1 MIRLEDDKEM
11 SERVMTD
18 KNSGYTKVTQS
29 TEVRLLDINTSNQIA
44 AGEVVEKPASV
55 VKELVENALDAGA
68 DSVEVT
74 VFEGGTEYI
83 RVADNGSG
91 MTGQNARMALK
102 RHATSKIREVD
113 DLRCIHTLGF
123 RGEALPSIA
132 SVSKF
137 ELLTRPQQEEMATS
151 IKVNGGEEEEC
162 LQTGG
167 PPGTT
172 VIVKDLF
179 YNVPARRKFMK
190 TVSTEGRYITEMLTR
205 IALSRPDVR
214 FKLISNDK
222 EVLVTPGLGNLKDTI
237 AALYGKKVSEDLL
250 PVNLDGVFAGISIT
264 GFIGKPTLLKG
275 TRGWQTILVNGRIIN
290 NLMISKAI
298 EHAYQSQIPK
308 RGFAFAVLDIRVD
321 PATIDVNVHPQK
333 SEIKFSDE
341 SSIYKAVF
349 RALADALTKPMRAE
363 KDNGLQEK
371 DRQALASVLERAENE
386 YGRTGQETV
395 ERSRSSA
402 DEQNIFGAG
411 TDAGRLGHL
420 NRDFGEGKSFS
431 NDSGPAGSGYGKNR
445 LNGGSSRFD
454 QEIWKRP
461 EKVYGEE
468 APKEP
473 AYSLGEARQMIRE
486 QAPFQTENTVK
497 MQLAGQETLESIWP
511 VGQVDKTF
519 IIAQSEDTLYLIDQH
534 AAHERILYD
543 RLVLTHNEIP
553 AQQLLI
559 PLYITLLPEDVE
571 LLERYHD
578 EFYKLGVDITT
589 AGENSVRIA
598 SLPSDIK
605 NEDAE
610 EFIREIAQYLR
621 EHRTPEASEL
631 RQDVL
636 HMTACRAAIKAGEV
650 LNMRQMRQ
658 LIVDLCNTTHPFTC
672 PHGRPC
678 MIAVTS
684 DELYKLFKRTGFDLP
699 GKKDVPYD
707 R

>member
-1 MIRLEDDKEM
+1 MLQ
-11 SERVMTD
+11 ER
-18 KNSGYTKVTQS
+18 
-29 TEVRLLDINTSNQIA
+29 EVRLLDTNTSNQIA

-68 DSVEVT
+68 DSIEVT
-74 VFEGGTEYI
+74 IFEGGTEYI
-83 RVADNGSG
+83 RVADNGCG
-91 MTGQNARMALK
+91 MTERNARMALQ

-113 DLRCIHTLGF
+113 DLRSLHTLGF

-132 SVSKF
+132 SVSRF
-137 ELLTRPQQEEMATS
+137 ELLTRPQREELATS
-151 IKVNGGEEEEC
+151 IKMNGGEEEEC
-162 LQTGG
+162 IQTGG
-167 PPGTT
+167 PAGTT

-179 YNVPARRKFMK
+179 YNVPARRKFLK

-205 IALSRPDVR
+205 IALARPDVR
-214 FKLISNDK
+214 FKLTSNDK

-237 AALYGKKVSEDLL
+237 TALYGKKVSEDLL
-250 PVNLDGVFAGISIT
+250 PVKLDGVFAGILVQ

-275 TRGWQTILVNGRIIN
+275 TRGWQTILVNGRSIS

-308 RGFAFAVLDIRVD
+308 RGFAFAVLDIQVD
-321 PATIDVNVHPQK
+321 PASIDVNVHPQK

-341 SSIYKAVF
+341 SAIYKAVF
-349 RALADALTKPMRAE
+349 RALTDALTKPMHAE
-363 KDNGLQEK
+363 QEKSLQEQN
-371 DRQALASVLERAENE
+371 RQALAAVLERVEN
-386 YGRTGQETV
+386 GNDSATGQGTGVVRNEPAGQQT
-395 ERSRSSA
+395 
-402 DEQNIFGAG
+402 IFGEVAD
-411 TDAGRLGHL
+411 TGRQGHL
-420 NRDFGEGKSFS
+420 NRDFGENINRYGNYENRETHFGNHRQSGTVFS
-431 NDSGPAGSGYGKNR
+431 HPR
-445 LNGGSSRFD
+445 

-461 EKVYGEE
+461 DKAYGEE
-468 APKEP
+468 SPKEP
-473 AYSLGEARQMIRE
+473 VYSLGETRQLMQD
-486 QAPFQTENTVK
+486 QAPLQTDNTVA
-497 MQLAGQETLESIWP
+497 MQLAGEDTLETIWP
-511 VGQVDKTF
+511 IGQVDKTF

-543 RLVLTHNEIP
+543 RLVLTHNDIP

-559 PLYITLLPEDVE
+559 PLYVTLQPEDVE
-571 LLERYHD
+571 LLEQHHD
-578 EFYKLGVDITT
+578 AFYKLGVDITT

-598 SLPSDIK
+598 SLPSDIR

-610 EFIREIAQYLR
+610 DFIREIAQYLR

-658 LIVDLCNTTHPFTC
+658 LIIDLCNTTHPFTC

-699 GKKDVPYD
+699 GKNVPYD

>member
-1 MIRLEDDKEM
+1 MLQ
-11 SERVMTD
+11 ER
-18 KNSGYTKVTQS
+18 
-29 TEVRLLDINTSNQIA
+29 EVRLLDTNTSNQIA

-68 DSVEVT
+68 DSIEVT
-74 VFEGGTEYI
+74 IFEGGTEYI
-83 RVADNGSG
+83 RVADNGCG
-91 MTGQNARMALK
+91 MTEQNARMALQ

-113 DLRCIHTLGF
+113 DLRSLHTLGF

-132 SVSKF
+132 SVSRF
-137 ELLTRPQQEEMATS
+137 ELLTRPQQEELATS

-162 LQTGG
+162 IQTGG
-167 PPGTT
+167 PAGTT

-179 YNVPARRKFMK
+179 YNVPARRKFLK

-205 IALSRPDVR
+205 IALARPDVR
-214 FKLISNDK
+214 FKLTSNDK

-237 AALYGKKVSEDLL
+237 TALYGKKVSEDLL
-250 PVNLDGVFAGISIT
+250 PVKLDGVFAGILVQ

-275 TRGWQTILVNGRIIN
+275 TRGWQTILVNGRSIS

-308 RGFAFAVLDIRVD
+308 RGFAFAVLDIQVD

-341 SSIYKAVF
+341 SAIYKAVF
-349 RALADALTKPMRAE
+349 RALTDALTKPMHAE
-363 KDNGLQEK
+363 QEKSLQEQN
-371 DRQALASVLERAENE
+371 RQALAAVLERAEKGNDSV
-386 YGRTGQETV
+386 TGQGTGAVRNEPAGQQT
-395 ERSRSSA
+395 
-402 DEQNIFGAG
+402 IFGEIAD
-411 TDAGRLGHL
+411 TGRQGHL
-420 NRDFGEGKSFS
+420 NRDFGEDINRYGHYENRETHFGNHRQSGAAFS
-431 NDSGPAGSGYGKNR
+431 HPR
-445 LNGGSSRFD
+445 

-461 EKVYGEE
+461 DKAYGEE
-468 APKEP
+468 SPKEP
-473 AYSLGEARQMIRE
+473 VYSLGETRQLLQD
-486 QAPFQTENTVK
+486 QAPLQTDNTVA
-497 MQLAGQETLESIWP
+497 MQLAGEDTLETIWP
-511 VGQVDKTF
+511 IGQVDKTF

-543 RLVLTHNEIP
+543 RLVLTHNDIP

-559 PLYITLLPEDVE
+559 PLYVTLQPEDVE
-571 LLERYHD
+571 LLEQHHD
-578 EFYKLGVDITT
+578 AFYKLGVDITT

-598 SLPSDIK
+598 SLPSDIR

-610 EFIREIAQYLR
+610 DFIREIAQYLR
-621 EHRTPEASEL
+621 DHRTPEASEL

-658 LIVDLCNTTHPFTC
+658 LIIDLCNTTHPFTC

-699 GKKDVPYD
+699 GKNVPYD

>member
-1 MIRLEDDKEM
+1 MLQ
-11 SERVMTD
+11 ER
-18 KNSGYTKVTQS
+18 
-29 TEVRLLDINTSNQIA
+29 EVRLLDTNTSNQIA

-68 DSVEVT
+68 DSIEVT
-74 VFEGGTEYI
+74 IFEGGTEYI
-83 RVADNGSG
+83 RVADNGCG
-91 MTGQNARMALK
+91 MTEQNARMALQ

-113 DLRCIHTLGF
+113 DLRSLHTLGF

-132 SVSKF
+132 SVSRF
-137 ELLTRPQQEEMATS
+137 ELLTRPQQEELATS

-162 LQTGG
+162 IQTGG
-167 PPGTT
+167 PAGTT

-179 YNVPARRKFMK
+179 YNVPARRKFLK

-205 IALSRPDVR
+205 IALARPDVR
-214 FKLISNDK
+214 FKLTSNDK

-237 AALYGKKVSEDLL
+237 TALYGQKVSEDLL
-250 PVNLDGVFAGISIT
+250 PVKLDGVFAGILVQ

-275 TRGWQTILVNGRIIN
+275 TRGWQTILVNGRSIS

-308 RGFAFAVLDIRVD
+308 RGFAFAVLDIQVD

-341 SSIYKAVF
+341 SAIYKAVF
-349 RALADALTKPMRAE
+349 RALTDALTKPMHAE
-363 KDNGLQEK
+363 QEKCLQEQN
-371 DRQALASVLERAENE
+371 RQALAAVLERAENE
-386 YGRTGQETV
+386 NDSAAGQETGAV
-395 ERSRSSA
+395 RNEPA
-402 DEQNIFGAG
+402 GQQTIFGEIAD
-411 TDAGRLGHL
+411 TGRQGHL
-420 NRDFGEGKSFS
+420 NRDFGEDINRYGHYENRETHFGNHRQSGAAFS
-431 NDSGPAGSGYGKNR
+431 HPR
-445 LNGGSSRFD
+445 

-461 EKVYGEE
+461 DKAYGEE
-468 APKEP
+468 SPKEP
-473 AYSLGEARQMIRE
+473 VYSLGETRQLMHD
-486 QAPFQTENTVK
+486 QAPLQAENSVS
-497 MQLAGQETLESIWP
+497 MQLAGQDTLETIWP
-511 VGQVDKTF
+511 IGQVDKTF

-543 RLVLTHNEIP
+543 RLVLTHNDIP

-559 PLYITLLPEDVE
+559 PLYVTLQPEDVE
-571 LLERYHD
+571 LLEQHHD
-578 EFYKLGVDITT
+578 AFYKLGVDITT

-598 SLPSDIK
+598 SLPSDIR

-610 EFIREIAQYLR
+610 DFIREIAQYLR
-621 EHRTPEASEL
+621 DHRTPEASEL

-658 LIVDLCNTTHPFTC
+658 LIIDLCNTTHPFTC

-699 GKKDVPYD
+699 GKNVPYD

>member
-1 MIRLEDDKEM
+1 MIQ
-11 SERVMTD
+11 ER
-18 KNSGYTKVTQS
+18 
-29 TEVRLLDINTSNQIA
+29 EVRLLDTNTSNQIA

-68 DSVEVT
+68 DSIEVT
-74 VFEGGTEYI
+74 IFEGGTEYI
-83 RVADNGSG
+83 RVADNGCG
-91 MTGQNARMALK
+91 MTEQNARMALQ

-113 DLRCIHTLGF
+113 DLRSLHTLGF

-132 SVSKF
+132 SVSRF
-137 ELLTRPQQEEMATS
+137 ELLTRPQQEELATS

-162 LQTGG
+162 IQTGG
-167 PPGTT
+167 PAGTT

-179 YNVPARRKFMK
+179 YNVPARRKFLK

-205 IALSRPDVR
+205 IALARPDVR
-214 FKLISNDK
+214 FKLTSNDK

-237 AALYGKKVSEDLL
+237 TALYGKKVSDDLL
-250 PVNLDGVFAGISIT
+250 PVKLDGVFAGILVQ

-275 TRGWQTILVNGRIIN
+275 TRGWQTILVNGRSIS

-321 PATIDVNVHPQK
+321 PAAIDVNVHPQK

-341 SSIYKAVF
+341 SAIYKAVF
-349 RALADALTKPMRAE
+349 RALTDALTKPMHAE
-363 KDNGLQEK
+363 QEKSLQEQN
-371 DRQALASVLERAENE
+371 RQALAAVLERAEKGIDSTPGQGAVAVHNE
-386 YGRTGQETV
+386 PAGQQT
-395 ERSRSSA
+395 
-402 DEQNIFGAG
+402 IFGEIAD
-411 TDAGRLGHL
+411 TGRQGHL
-420 NRDFGEGKSFS
+420 NRDFGEDMNRYGNYENGETPFWNHRQSGAAFS
-431 NDSGPAGSGYGKNR
+431 HPR
-445 LNGGSSRFD
+445 

-461 EKVYGEE
+461 DKAYGEE
-468 APKEP
+468 SPKEP
-473 AYSLGEARQMIRE
+473 VYSLGETRQLM
-486 QAPFQTENTVK
+486 QDQTPLQTENTVA
-497 MQLAGQETLESIWP
+497 MQFAGQDTLETIWP
-511 VGQVDKTF
+511 IGQVDKTF
-519 IIAQSEDTLYLIDQH
+519 IIAQSEDTLYLVDQH

-543 RLVLTHNEIP
+543 RLVLTHNDIP

-559 PLYITLLPEDVE
+559 PLYVTLQPEEVE
-571 LLERYHD
+571 LLEQHHD
-578 EFYKLGVDITT
+578 AFYKLGVDITT
-589 AGENSVRIA
+589 AGENTVRIA
-598 SLPSDIK
+598 SLPSDIR

-610 EFIREIAQYLR
+610 DFIREIAQYLR
-621 EHRTPEASEL
+621 DHRTPEASEL

-658 LIVDLCNTTHPFTC
+658 LIIDLCNTTHPFTC

-699 GKKDVPYD
+699 GKNDVPYD
-707 R
+707 K

>member
-1 MIRLEDDKEM
+1 MLQ
-11 SERVMTD
+11 ER
-18 KNSGYTKVTQS
+18 
-29 TEVRLLDINTSNQIA
+29 EVRLLDTNTSNQIA

-68 DSVEVT
+68 DSIEVT
-74 VFEGGTEYI
+74 IFEGGTEYI
-83 RVADNGSG
+83 RVADNGCG
-91 MTGQNARMALK
+91 MTEQNARMALQ

-113 DLRCIHTLGF
+113 DLRSLHTLGF

-132 SVSKF
+132 SVSRF
-137 ELLTRPQQEEMATS
+137 ELLTRPQQEELATS

-162 LQTGG
+162 IQTGG
-167 PPGTT
+167 PAGTT

-179 YNVPARRKFMK
+179 YNVPARRKFLK

-205 IALSRPDVR
+205 IALARPDVR
-214 FKLISNDK
+214 FKLTSNDK

-237 AALYGKKVSEDLL
+237 TALYGKKVSEDLL
-250 PVNLDGVFAGISIT
+250 PVKLDGVFAGILVQ

-275 TRGWQTILVNGRIIN
+275 TRGWQTILVNGRSIS

-308 RGFAFAVLDIRVD
+308 RGFAFAVLDIQVD

-341 SSIYKAVF
+341 SAIYKAVF
-349 RALADALTKPMRAE
+349 RALTDALTKPMHAE
-363 KDNGLQEK
+363 QEKSLQEQN
-371 DRQALASVLERAENE
+371 RQALAAVLERAERGNDSA
-386 YGRTGQETV
+386 TGQGTGAVHNEPASQQT
-395 ERSRSSA
+395 
-402 DEQNIFGAG
+402 IFGEIAD
-411 TDAGRLGHL
+411 TGRQGHL
-420 NRDFGEGKSFS
+420 NRDFGEDINRYGHYENRETHFGNHRQSGTAFS
-431 NDSGPAGSGYGKNR
+431 HPR
-445 LNGGSSRFD
+445 

-461 EKVYGEE
+461 DKAYGEE
-468 APKEP
+468 SPKEP
-473 AYSLGEARQMIRE
+473 VYSLGETRQLLQD
-486 QAPFQTENTVK
+486 QAPLQTDNTVA
-497 MQLAGQETLESIWP
+497 MQLAGEDTLETIWP
-511 VGQVDKTF
+511 IGQVDKTF

-543 RLVLTHNEIP
+543 RLVLTHNDIP

-559 PLYITLLPEDVE
+559 PLYVTLQPEDVE
-571 LLERYHD
+571 LLEQHHD
-578 EFYKLGVDITT
+578 AFYKLGVDITT

-598 SLPSDIK
+598 SLPSDIR

-610 EFIREIAQYLR
+610 DFIREIAQYLR
-621 EHRTPEASEL
+621 DHRTPEASEL

-658 LIVDLCNTTHPFTC
+658 LIIDLCNTTHPFTC

-699 GKKDVPYD
+699 GKNVPYD

>member
-1 MIRLEDDKEM
+1 MIQ
-11 SERVMTD
+11 ER
-18 KNSGYTKVTQS
+18 
-29 TEVRLLDINTSNQIA
+29 EVRLLDTNTSNQIA

-68 DSVEVT
+68 DSIEVT
-74 VFEGGTEYI
+74 IFEGGTEYI
-83 RVADNGSG
+83 RVADNGCG
-91 MTGQNARMALK
+91 MTEQNARMALQ

-113 DLRCIHTLGF
+113 DLRSLHTLGF

-132 SVSKF
+132 SVSRF
-137 ELLTRPQQEEMATS
+137 ELLTRPQQEELATS
-151 IKVNGGEEEEC
+151 IKVNGGEEAEC
-162 LQTGG
+162 IQTGG
-167 PPGTT
+167 PAGTT

-179 YNVPARRKFMK
+179 YNVPARRKFLK

-205 IALSRPDVR
+205 IALARPDVR
-214 FKLISNDK
+214 FKLTSNDK

-237 AALYGKKVSEDLL
+237 TALYGKKVSDDLL
-250 PVNLDGVFAGISIT
+250 PVKLDGVFAGILVQ

-275 TRGWQTILVNGRIIN
+275 TRGWQTILVNGRSIS

-308 RGFAFAVLDIRVD
+308 RGFAFAVLDIQVD

-341 SSIYKAVF
+341 SAIYKAVF
-349 RALADALTKPMRAE
+349 RALTDALTKPMHAE
-363 KDNGLQEK
+363 QEKSLQEQN
-371 DRQALASVLERAENE
+371 RQALAAVLERAEKGNDSIPGQGNVASANE
-386 YGRTGQETV
+386 TASQQTM
-395 ERSRSSA
+395 
-402 DEQNIFGAG
+402 FGDM
-411 TDAGRLGHL
+411 TDAGRQGHL
-420 NRDFGEGKSFS
+420 NRDFGEDINRYGNYENRETPSGNHRQGGAAFS
-431 NDSGPAGSGYGKNR
+431 RPR
-445 LNGGSSRFD
+445 

-461 EKVYGEE
+461 DKAYGEE
-468 APKEP
+468 SPKE
-473 AYSLGEARQMIRE
+473 AVYSLGETRQLMHD
-486 QAPFQTENTVK
+486 QAPLQAENSVS
-497 MQLAGQETLESIWP
+497 MQLAGQDTLETIWP
-511 VGQVDKTF
+511 IGQVDKTF

-543 RLVLTHNEIP
+543 RLVLTHNDIP

-559 PLYITLLPEDVE
+559 PLYVTLQPEDVE
-571 LLERYHD
+571 LLEQHHD
-578 EFYKLGVDITT
+578 AFYKLGVDITT

-598 SLPSDIK
+598 SLPSDIR

-610 EFIREIAQYLR
+610 DFIREIAQYLR

-678 MIAVTS
+678 MIAVSS

-699 GKKDVPYD
+699 GKNDVPYD
-707 R
+707 K

>member
-1 MIRLEDDKEM
+1 MLQ
-11 SERVMTD
+11 ER
-18 KNSGYTKVTQS
+18 
-29 TEVRLLDINTSNQIA
+29 EVRLLDTNTSNQIA

-68 DSVEVT
+68 DSIEVT
-74 VFEGGTEYI
+74 IFEGGTEYI
-83 RVADNGSG
+83 RVADNGCG
-91 MTGQNARMALK
+91 MTEQNARMALQ

-113 DLRCIHTLGF
+113 DLRSLHTLGF

-132 SVSKF
+132 SVSRF
-137 ELLTRPQQEEMATS
+137 ELLTRPQQEELATS
-151 IKVNGGEEEEC
+151 IKVNGGEVEEC
-162 LQTGG
+162 IQTGG
-167 PPGTT
+167 PAGTT

-179 YNVPARRKFMK
+179 YNVPARRKFLK

-205 IALSRPDVR
+205 IALARPDVR
-214 FKLISNDK
+214 FKLTSNDK

-237 AALYGKKVSEDLL
+237 TALYGKKVSEDLL
-250 PVNLDGVFAGISIT
+250 PVKLDGVFAGILVQ

-275 TRGWQTILVNGRIIN
+275 TRGWQTILVNGRSIS

-308 RGFAFAVLDIRVD
+308 RGFAFAVLDIQVD

-349 RALADALTKPMRAE
+349 RALTDALTKPMHAE
-363 KDNGLQEK
+363 QEKSLQEQN
-371 DRQALASVLERAENE
+371 RQALAAVLERAENDSAA
-386 YGRTGQETV
+386 GQETGAV
-395 ERSRSSA
+395 RNEPA
-402 DEQNIFGAG
+402 GQQTIFGEIED
-411 TDAGRLGHL
+411 TGRQGHL
-420 NRDFGEGKSFS
+420 NRDFGEDINRYGHYENRETHFENHRQSGAAFS
-431 NDSGPAGSGYGKNR
+431 HPR
-445 LNGGSSRFD
+445 

-461 EKVYGEE
+461 DKAYGEE
-468 APKEP
+468 SPKEP
-473 AYSLGEARQMIRE
+473 VYSLGETRQLLQD
-486 QAPFQTENTVK
+486 QAPLQTDNTVA
-497 MQLAGQETLESIWP
+497 MQLAGEDTLETIWP
-511 VGQVDKTF
+511 IGQVDKTF

-543 RLVLTHNEIP
+543 RLVLTHNDIP

-559 PLYITLLPEDVE
+559 PLYVTLQPEDVE
-571 LLERYHD
+571 LLEQHHD
-578 EFYKLGVDITT
+578 AFYKLGVDITT

-598 SLPSDIK
+598 SLPSDIR

-610 EFIREIAQYLR
+610 DFIREIAQYLR
-621 EHRTPEASEL
+621 DHRTPEASEL

-658 LIVDLCNTTHPFTC
+658 LIIDLCNTTHPFTC

-699 GKKDVPYD
+699 GKNVPYD

>member
-1 MIRLEDDKEM
+1 MIQEM
-11 SERVMTD
+11 
-18 KNSGYTKVTQS
+18 
-29 TEVRLLDINTSNQIA
+29 EVRLLDTNTSNQIA

-68 DSVEVT
+68 DSIEVT
-74 VFEGGTEYI
+74 IFEGGTEYI

-91 MTGQNARMALK
+91 MTEQNARMALK

-113 DLRCIHTLGF
+113 DLRRLHTLGF

-132 SVSKF
+132 SVSRF
-137 ELLTRPQQEEMATS
+137 ELLTRPQQEELATS
-151 IKVNGGEEEEC
+151 IKVSGGEEEEC
-162 LQTGG
+162 IRTGG
-167 PPGTT
+167 PAGTA

-179 YNVPARRKFMK
+179 YNVPARRKFLK

-205 IALSRPDVR
+205 IALARPDVR
-214 FKLISNDK
+214 FKLTSNDK

-237 AALYGKKVSEDLL
+237 TALYGKKVSEDLL
-250 PVNLDGVFAGISIT
+250 PVKLDGVFAGISIQ

-275 TRGWQTILVNGRIIN
+275 TRGWQTILVNGRSIS

-308 RGFAFAVLDIRVD
+308 RGFAFAVLDIQVD

-341 SSIYKAVF
+341 SAIYKAVF
-349 RALADALTKPMRAE
+349 RALTDALTKPMHAE
-363 KDNGLQEK
+363 QENSLQK
-371 DRQALASVLERAENE
+371 QNRQALESVLNRVEKAQDAAGQGTVN
-386 YGRTGQETV
+386 GQE
-395 ERSRSSA
+395 SRAAKSTIFREGPDAMLHSQLPA
-402 DEQNIFGAG
+402 DQQNIFGEV
-411 TDAGRLGHL
+411 TDPGRHGHL
-420 NRDFGEGKSFS
+420 NRDFGEDRSFANHS
-431 NDSGPAGSGYGKNR
+431 ETRGNGYGNSR
-445 LNGGSSRFD
+445 SSGNTFHTN

-461 EKVYGEE
+461 DKVYGEDV
-468 APKEP
+468 PKEP
-473 AYSLGEARQMIRE
+473 IYSLGETRQMIRE
-486 QAPFQTENTVK
+486 QAPLQTENSVA
-497 MQLAGQETLESIWP
+497 MQLAGQDTLETIWP
-511 VGQVDKTF
+511 IGQVDKTF
-519 IIAQSEDTLYLIDQH
+519 IVAQSEDTLYLIDQH

-543 RLVLTHNEIP
+543 RLVLTHNDIP

-559 PLYITLLPEDVE
+559 PLYITLQPEEVE
-571 LLERYHD
+571 LLEQHH
-578 EFYKLGVDITT
+578 EAFYKLGVDITT

-598 SLPSDIK
+598 SLPSDIR

-610 EFIREIAQYLR
+610 DFIREIAQYLR

-658 LIVDLCNTTHPFTC
+658 LIIDLCNTTHPFTC

-699 GKKDVPYD
+699 GKNEVPYD
-707 R
+707 K

>member
-1 MIRLEDDKEM
+1 MLQ
-11 SERVMTD
+11 ER
-18 KNSGYTKVTQS
+18 
-29 TEVRLLDINTSNQIA
+29 EVRLLDTNTSNQIA

-68 DSVEVT
+68 DSIEVT
-74 VFEGGTEYI
+74 IFEGGTEYI
-83 RVADNGSG
+83 RVADNGCG
-91 MTGQNARMALK
+91 MTEQNARMALQ

-113 DLRCIHTLGF
+113 DLRSLHTLGF

-132 SVSKF
+132 SVSRF
-137 ELLTRPQQEEMATS
+137 ELLTRPQQEELATS

-162 LQTGG
+162 IQTGG
-167 PPGTT
+167 PAGTT

-179 YNVPARRKFMK
+179 YNVPARRKFLK

-205 IALSRPDVR
+205 IALARPDVR
-214 FKLISNDK
+214 FKLTSNDK

-237 AALYGKKVSEDLL
+237 TALYGKKVSEDLL
-250 PVNLDGVFAGISIT
+250 PVKLDGVFAGILVQ

-275 TRGWQTILVNGRIIN
+275 TRGWQTILVNGRSIS

-308 RGFAFAVLDIRVD
+308 RGFAFAVLDIQVD

-341 SSIYKAVF
+341 SAIYKAVF
-349 RALADALTKPMRAE
+349 RALTDALTKPMHAE
-363 KDNGLQEK
+363 QEKSLQEQN
-371 DRQALASVLERAENE
+371 RQALAAVLERAEKGNDST
-386 YGRTGQETV
+386 TGQGTGDVHNEPASQQT
-395 ERSRSSA
+395 
-402 DEQNIFGAG
+402 IFGEIAD
-411 TDAGRLGHL
+411 TGRQGHL
-420 NRDFGEGKSFS
+420 NRDFGEDINRYGHYENRETHFGNHRQSGAAFS
-431 NDSGPAGSGYGKNR
+431 HPR
-445 LNGGSSRFD
+445 

-461 EKVYGEE
+461 DKAYGEE
-468 APKEP
+468 SPKEP
-473 AYSLGEARQMIRE
+473 VYSLGETRQLLQD
-486 QAPFQTENTVK
+486 QAPLQTDNTVA
-497 MQLAGQETLESIWP
+497 MQLAGEDTLETIWP
-511 VGQVDKTF
+511 IGQVDKTF

-543 RLVLTHNEIP
+543 RLVLTHNDIP

-559 PLYITLLPEDVE
+559 PLYVTLQPEDVE
-571 LLERYHD
+571 LLEQHHD
-578 EFYKLGVDITT
+578 AFYKLGVDITT

-598 SLPSDIK
+598 SLPSDIR

-610 EFIREIAQYLR
+610 DFIREIAQYLR
-621 EHRTPEASEL
+621 DHRTPEASEL

-658 LIVDLCNTTHPFTC
+658 LIIDLCNTTHPFTC

-699 GKKDVPYD
+699 GKNVPYD

>member
-1 MIRLEDDKEM
+1 MIQ
-11 SERVMTD
+11 ER
-18 KNSGYTKVTQS
+18 
-29 TEVRLLDINTSNQIA
+29 EVRLLDTNTSNQIA

-68 DSVEVT
+68 DSIEVT
-74 VFEGGTEYI
+74 IFEGGTEYI
-83 RVADNGSG
+83 RVADNGCG
-91 MTGQNARMALK
+91 MTEQNARMALQ

-113 DLRCIHTLGF
+113 DLRSLHTLGF

-132 SVSKF
+132 SVSRF
-137 ELLTRPQQEEMATS
+137 ELLTRPQQEELATS
-151 IKVNGGEEEEC
+151 IKVNGGEVEEC
-162 LQTGG
+162 IQTGG
-167 PPGTT
+167 PAGTT

-179 YNVPARRKFMK
+179 YNVPARRKFLK

-205 IALSRPDVR
+205 IALARPDVR
-214 FKLISNDK
+214 FKLTSNDK

-237 AALYGKKVSEDLL
+237 TALYGKKVSEDLL
-250 PVNLDGVFAGISIT
+250 PVKLDGVFAGILVQ

-275 TRGWQTILVNGRIIN
+275 TRGWQTILVNGRSIS

-308 RGFAFAVLDIRVD
+308 RGFAFAVLDIQVD

-341 SSIYKAVF
+341 SAIYKAVF
-349 RALADALTKPMRAE
+349 RALTDALTKPMHAE
-363 KDNGLQEK
+363 QEKSLQEQN
-371 DRQALASVLERAENE
+371 RQALAAVLERAENDSAA
-386 YGRTGQETV
+386 GQETGAV
-395 ERSRSSA
+395 RNEPA
-402 DEQNIFGAG
+402 GQQTIFGEIAD
-411 TDAGRLGHL
+411 TGRQGHL
-420 NRDFGEGKSFS
+420 NRDFGEDINRYGHYENRETHFGNHRQSGAAFS
-431 NDSGPAGSGYGKNR
+431 HPR
-445 LNGGSSRFD
+445 

-461 EKVYGEE
+461 DKAYGEE
-468 APKEP
+468 SPKEP
-473 AYSLGEARQMIRE
+473 VYSLGETRQLLQD
-486 QAPFQTENTVK
+486 QAPLQTDNTVA
-497 MQLAGQETLESIWP
+497 MQLAGEDTLETIWP
-511 VGQVDKTF
+511 IGQVDKTF

-543 RLVLTHNEIP
+543 RLVLTHNDIP

-559 PLYITLLPEDVE
+559 PLYVTLQPEDVE
-571 LLERYHD
+571 LLEQHHD
-578 EFYKLGVDITT
+578 AFYKLGVDITT

-598 SLPSDIK
+598 SLPSDIR

-610 EFIREIAQYLR
+610 DFIREIAQYLR
-621 EHRTPEASEL
+621 DHRTPEASEL

-658 LIVDLCNTTHPFTC
+658 LIIDLCNTTHPFTC

-699 GKKDVPYD
+699 GKNVPYD

>member
-1 MIRLEDDKEM
+1 MLQ
-11 SERVMTD
+11 ER
-18 KNSGYTKVTQS
+18 
-29 TEVRLLDINTSNQIA
+29 EVRLLDTNTSNQIA

-68 DSVEVT
+68 DSIEVT
-74 VFEGGTEYI
+74 IFEGGTEYI
-83 RVADNGSG
+83 RVADNGCG
-91 MTGQNARMALK
+91 MTEQNARMALQ

-113 DLRCIHTLGF
+113 DLRSLHTLGF

-132 SVSKF
+132 SVSRF
-137 ELLTRPQQEEMATS
+137 ELLTRPQQEELATS
-151 IKVNGGEEEEC
+151 IKVNGGEVEEC
-162 LQTGG
+162 IQTGG
-167 PPGTT
+167 PAGTT

-179 YNVPARRKFMK
+179 YNVPARRKFLK
-190 TVSTEGRYITEMLTR
+190 TVSTEGRYITDMLTR
-205 IALSRPDVR
+205 IALARPDVR
-214 FKLISNDK
+214 FKLTSNDK

-237 AALYGKKVSEDLL
+237 TALYGKKVSEDLL
-250 PVNLDGVFAGISIT
+250 PVKLDGVFAGILVQ

-275 TRGWQTILVNGRIIN
+275 TRGWQTILVNGRSIS

-308 RGFAFAVLDIRVD
+308 RGFAFAVLDIQVD

-341 SSIYKAVF
+341 SAIYKAVF
-349 RALADALTKPMRAE
+349 RALTDALTKPMHAE
-363 KDNGLQEK
+363 QEKSLQEQN
-371 DRQALASVLERAENE
+371 RQALAAVLERAENDSAA
-386 YGRTGQETV
+386 GQETGAV
-395 ERSRSSA
+395 RNEPA
-402 DEQNIFGAG
+402 GQQTIFGEIAD
-411 TDAGRLGHL
+411 TGRQGHL
-420 NRDFGEGKSFS
+420 NRDFGEDINRYGHYENRETHFGNHRQSGAAFS
-431 NDSGPAGSGYGKNR
+431 HPR
-445 LNGGSSRFD
+445 

-461 EKVYGEE
+461 DKAYGEE
-468 APKEP
+468 SPKEP
-473 AYSLGEARQMIRE
+473 VYSLGETRQLMQD
-486 QAPFQTENTVK
+486 QAPLQTDNTVA
-497 MQLAGQETLESIWP
+497 MQLAGEDTLETIWP
-511 VGQVDKTF
+511 IGQVDKTF

-543 RLVLTHNEIP
+543 RLVLTHNDIP

-559 PLYITLLPEDVE
+559 PLYVTLQPEDVE
-571 LLERYHD
+571 LLEQHHD
-578 EFYKLGVDITT
+578 AFYKLGVDITT

-598 SLPSDIK
+598 SLPSDIR

-610 EFIREIAQYLR
+610 DFIREIAQYLR
-621 EHRTPEASEL
+621 DHRTPEASEL

-658 LIVDLCNTTHPFTC
+658 LIIDLCNTTHPFTC

-699 GKKDVPYD
+699 GKNVPYD

>member
-1 MIRLEDDKEM
+1 MLQ
-11 SERVMTD
+11 ER
-18 KNSGYTKVTQS
+18 
-29 TEVRLLDINTSNQIA
+29 EVRLLDTNTSNQIA

-68 DSVEVT
+68 DSIEVT
-74 VFEGGTEYI
+74 IFEGGTEYI
-83 RVADNGSG
+83 RVADNGCG
-91 MTGQNARMALK
+91 MTEQNARMALQ

-113 DLRCIHTLGF
+113 DLRSLHTLGF

-132 SVSKF
+132 SVSRF
-137 ELLTRPQQEEMATS
+137 ELLTRPQQEELATS

-162 LQTGG
+162 IQTGG
-167 PPGTT
+167 PAGTT

-179 YNVPARRKFMK
+179 YNVPARRKFLK

-205 IALSRPDVR
+205 IALARPDVR
-214 FKLISNDK
+214 FKLTSNDK

-237 AALYGKKVSEDLL
+237 TALYGKKVSEDLL
-250 PVNLDGVFAGISIT
+250 PVKLDGVFAGILVQ

-275 TRGWQTILVNGRIIN
+275 TRGWQTILVNGRSIS

-308 RGFAFAVLDIRVD
+308 RGFAFAVLDIQVD

-341 SSIYKAVF
+341 SAIYKAVF
-349 RALADALTKPMRAE
+349 RALTDALTKPMHAE
-363 KDNGLQEK
+363 KEKSLQEQN
-371 DRQALASVLERAENE
+371 RQALAAVLERAENDSAA
-386 YGRTGQETV
+386 GQETGAV
-395 ERSRSSA
+395 RNEPA
-402 DEQNIFGAG
+402 GQQTIFGEIAD
-411 TDAGRLGHL
+411 TGRQGHL
-420 NRDFGEGKSFS
+420 NRDFGEDINRYGHYENRETHFGNHRQSGAAFS
-431 NDSGPAGSGYGKNR
+431 HPR
-445 LNGGSSRFD
+445 

-461 EKVYGEE
+461 DKAYGEE
-468 APKEP
+468 SPKEP
-473 AYSLGEARQMIRE
+473 VYSLGETRQLLQD
-486 QAPFQTENTVK
+486 QAPLQTDNTVA
-497 MQLAGQETLESIWP
+497 MQLAGEDTLETIWP
-511 VGQVDKTF
+511 IGQVDKTF

-543 RLVLTHNEIP
+543 RLVLTHNDIP

-559 PLYITLLPEDVE
+559 PLYVTLQPEDVE
-571 LLERYHD
+571 LLEQHHD
-578 EFYKLGVDITT
+578 AFYKLGVDITT

-598 SLPSDIK
+598 SLPSDIR

-610 EFIREIAQYLR
+610 DFIREIAQYLR
-621 EHRTPEASEL
+621 DHRTPEASEL

-658 LIVDLCNTTHPFTC
+658 LIIDLCNTTHPFTC

-699 GKKDVPYD
+699 GKNVPYD

>member
-1 MIRLEDDKEM
+1 MIQEA
-11 SERVMTD
+11 
-18 KNSGYTKVTQS
+18 
-29 TEVRLLDINTSNQIA
+29 EVRLLDTNTSNQIA

-68 DSVEVT
+68 DSIEVT

-83 RVADNGSG
+83 RVADNGCG
-91 MTGQNARMALK
+91 MTEQNARMALK

-113 DLRCIHTLGF
+113 DLRRLHTLGF

-132 SVSKF
+132 SVSRF
-137 ELLTRPQQEEMATS
+137 ELLSRPQKEELATS
-151 IKVNGGEEEEC
+151 IKVSGGEEEEC
-162 LQTGG
+162 IQTGG
-167 PPGTT
+167 PAGTT

-179 YNVPARRKFMK
+179 YNVPARRKFLK

-205 IALSRPDVR
+205 IALARPDVR
-214 FKLISNDK
+214 FKLTSNDK

-237 AALYGKKVSEDLL
+237 TALYGKKVSEDLL
-250 PVNLDGVFAGISIT
+250 PVKLDGVFGGISVT

-275 TRGWQTILVNGRIIN
+275 TRGWQTILVNGRSIS

-308 RGFAFAVLDIRVD
+308 RGFAFAVLDIQVD

-333 SEIKFSDE
+333 NEIKFSDE
-341 SSIYKAVF
+341 SAIYKTVF
-349 RALADALTKPMRAE
+349 RALTDALTKPMHAE
-363 KDNGLQEK
+363 KENSLKEQNRK
-371 DRQALASVLERAENE
+371 ALAAVLDRVEKGQDSAGEVTV
-386 YGRTGQETV
+386 GGQGSQLAKGTTFGAGPDTGLHSQLLP
-395 ERSRSSA
+395 
-402 DEQNIFGAG
+402 DQQNIFGDV
-411 TDAGRLGHL
+411 TDKGRQGHL
-420 NRDFGEGKSFS
+420 NRDFGEDRNSNNSSGNVYGNYRPSGEGFS
-431 NDSGPAGSGYGKNR
+431 RPH
-445 LNGGSSRFD
+445 
-454 QEIWKRP
+454 QEIWKHP
-461 EKVYGEE
+461 DKDYGEE

-473 AYSLGEARQMIRE
+473 VYSLGETRQLIRE
-486 QAPFQTENTVK
+486 QAPLQTENAVA
-497 MQLAGQETLESIWP
+497 MQLPGQDTLETIWP
-511 VGQVDKTF
+511 IGQVDKTF

-543 RLVLTHNEIP
+543 RLVLTHNDIP

-559 PLYITLLPEDVE
+559 PLYITLLPEEVE
-571 LLERYHD
+571 LLELHHD
-578 EFYKLGVDITT
+578 AFYKLGVDITT

-598 SLPSDIK
+598 SLPSDIR

-610 EFIREIAQYLR
+610 DFIREIAQYLR
-621 EHRTPEASEL
+621 DHRTPEASEL

-658 LIVDLCNTTHPFTC
+658 LIIDLCNTTHPFTC

-699 GKKDVPYD
+699 GKNEVPHD
-707 R
+707 K

>member
-1 MIRLEDDKEM
+1 MIQ
-11 SERVMTD
+11 ER
-18 KNSGYTKVTQS
+18 
-29 TEVRLLDINTSNQIA
+29 EVRLLDTNTSNQIA

-68 DSVEVT
+68 DSIEVT
-74 VFEGGTEYI
+74 IFEGGTEYI
-83 RVADNGSG
+83 RVADNGCG
-91 MTGQNARMALK
+91 MTEQNARMALQ

-113 DLRCIHTLGF
+113 DLRSLHTLGF

-132 SVSKF
+132 SVSRF
-137 ELLTRPQQEEMATS
+137 ELLTRPQQEELATS

-162 LQTGG
+162 IQTGG
-167 PPGTT
+167 PAGTT

-179 YNVPARRKFMK
+179 YNVPARRKFLK

-205 IALSRPDVR
+205 IALARPDVR
-214 FKLISNDK
+214 FKLTSNDK

-237 AALYGKKVSEDLL
+237 TALYGKKVSEDLL
-250 PVNLDGVFAGISIT
+250 PVKLDGVFAGILVQ

-275 TRGWQTILVNGRIIN
+275 TRGWQTILVNGRSIS

-308 RGFAFAVLDIRVD
+308 RGFAFAVLDIQVD

-341 SSIYKAVF
+341 SAIYKAVF
-349 RALADALTKPMRAE
+349 RALTDALTKPMHAE
-363 KDNGLQEK
+363 QEKSLQEQN
-371 DRQALASVLERAENE
+371 RQALAAVLERAEKGNDSV
-386 YGRTGQETV
+386 TGQGTGAVRNEPAGQQT
-395 ERSRSSA
+395 
-402 DEQNIFGAG
+402 IFGEIAD
-411 TDAGRLGHL
+411 TGRQGHL
-420 NRDFGEGKSFS
+420 NRDFGEDINRYGHYENRETHFGNHRQSGAAFS
-431 NDSGPAGSGYGKNR
+431 HPR
-445 LNGGSSRFD
+445 

-461 EKVYGEE
+461 DKAYGEE
-468 APKEP
+468 SPKEP
-473 AYSLGEARQMIRE
+473 VYSLGETRQLLQD
-486 QAPFQTENTVK
+486 QAPLQTDNTVA
-497 MQLAGQETLESIWP
+497 MQLAGEDTLETIWP
-511 VGQVDKTF
+511 IGQVDKTF

-543 RLVLTHNEIP
+543 RLVLTHNDIP

-559 PLYITLLPEDVE
+559 PLYVTLQPEDVE
-571 LLERYHD
+571 LLEQHHD
-578 EFYKLGVDITT
+578 AFYKLGVDITT

-598 SLPSDIK
+598 SLPSDIR

-610 EFIREIAQYLR
+610 DFIREIAQYLR
-621 EHRTPEASEL
+621 DHRTPEASEL

-658 LIVDLCNTTHPFTC
+658 LIIDLCNTTHPFTC

-699 GKKDVPYD
+699 GKNVPYD

>member
-1 MIRLEDDKEM
+1 MIQEM
-11 SERVMTD
+11 
-18 KNSGYTKVTQS
+18 
-29 TEVRLLDINTSNQIA
+29 EVRLLDTNTSNQIA

-68 DSVEVT
+68 DNIEVT
-74 VFEGGTEYI
+74 IFEGGTEYI
-83 RVADNGSG
+83 RVADNGCG
-91 MTGQNARMALK
+91 MTEQNARMALK

-113 DLRCIHTLGF
+113 DLRCLHTLGF

-132 SVSKF
+132 SVSRF
-137 ELLTRPQQEEMATS
+137 ELLTRPQKEEMATS
-151 IKVNGGEEEEC
+151 IKVSGGEEEEC
-162 LQTGG
+162 IQTGG
-167 PPGTT
+167 PAGTT

-179 YNVPARRKFMK
+179 YNVPARRKFLK
-190 TVSTEGRYITEMLTR
+190 TVSTEGRYITELMTR
-205 IALSRPDVR
+205 IALARPDVR
-214 FKLISNDK
+214 FKLTSNEK
-222 EVLVTPGLGNLKDTI
+222 EVLVTPGLGILKDTI
-237 AALYGKKVSEDLL
+237 TALYGKKVSEDLL
-250 PVNLDGVFAGISIT
+250 SVKLDGVFAGISIT

-275 TRGWQTILVNGRIIN
+275 TRGWQTILVNGRSIN

-308 RGFAFAVLDIRVD
+308 RGFAFAVLDVQVD

-341 SSIYKAVF
+341 SAIYKAVF
-349 RALADALTKPMRAE
+349 RALTDALTKPMHAE
-363 KDNGLQEK
+363 QENTLQAK
-371 DRQALASVLERAENE
+371 NRQALAAVLERAEQGSAASEHNE
-386 YGRTGQETV
+386 AVRQSGQLQNCRPDGGIRSQFSVGQQDMFGGVAESGRQ
-395 ERSRSSA
+395 
-402 DEQNIFGAG
+402 
-411 TDAGRLGHL
+411 GHL
-420 NRDFGEGKSFS
+420 NRDFGEDRSYANHSETQGK
-431 NDSGPAGSGYGKNR
+431 GYGNSC
-445 LNGGSSRFD
+445 SSGNPFHTH

-461 EKVYGEE
+461 DKVYGED
-468 APKEP
+468 ALKEP
-473 AYSLGEARQMIRE
+473 VYSLGETRQLIRE
-486 QAPFQTENTVK
+486 QAPLQTENTVT
-497 MQLAGQETLESIWP
+497 MQLTGQDALETIWP
-511 VGQVDKTF
+511 IGQVDKTF

-543 RLVLTHNEIP
+543 RLVLTHNDIP

-559 PLYITLLPEDVE
+559 PLYITLLPEEVE
-571 LLERYHD
+571 LLELHHD
-578 EFYKLGVDITT
+578 AFYKLGVDITT

-598 SLPSDIK
+598 SLPSDIR

-610 EFIREIAQYLR
+610 DFIREIAQYLR
-621 EHRTPEASEL
+621 DHRTPEASEL

-658 LIVDLCNTTHPFTC
+658 LIIDLCNTTHPFTC

-699 GKKDVPYD
+699 GKNEVPHD
-707 R
+707 K